1 MRYIL
6 EDRRVEAHESAFI
19 APTAVCIGSVTVA
32 RNASVWWNAVLRGD
46 CEPITIG
53 EETNV
58 QDGCVLHTDPGA
70 PLVLGR
76 NVTIGHMAMLHGC
89 IVGDNSVI
97 GIGAVVLNGAKIGA
111 NCLIASK
118 ALVRENAEIPDN
130 SMVVGIPG
138 KVVRQVTP
146 ELAAFFAEQNRWYV
160 GNRARFKESLKLDED
175 PTSGGGAT

>member
-1 MRYIL
+1 MKYSL
-6 EDRRVEAHESAFI
+6 EDRRVEAHESAYI
-19 APTAVCIGSVTVA
+19 APTAVCIGSVRVL
-32 RNASVWWNAVLRGD
+32 RNASIWWNAVLRGD
-46 CEPITIG
+46 QEPIEIG

-76 NVTIGHMAMLHGC
+76 NVTVGHMAMLHGC

-97 GIGAVVLNGAKIGA
+97 GIGAVVLNGAKIGR
-111 NCLIASK
+111 NCMVGAK

-138 KVVRQVTP
+138 KVIRKVTP
-146 ELAAFFAEQNRWYV
+146 EMAAFFAGQNRDYV
-160 GNRARFKESLKLDED
+160 RNRARFKAGLRPDED
-175 PTSGGGAT
+175 